1 MKPFQAIAAMAENRV
16 IGQGN
21 QIPWHLPEDFRWF
34 KQKTMGQVLVMGRLT
49 YQSIGR
55 ALPGRQT
62 LIMSRSGFEAEGLLT
77 LDSVDALL
85 AWSKDQERT
94 LFICGG
100 ALLYAQLLEHCS
112 DCFFPASKASLRA
125 MPSSRPLSTCLT
137 QVKSCWKHLS
147 FRLPTIG
154 PLSLELKP

>member
-85 AWSKDQERT
+85 AWSKDQDRT

-112 DCFFPASKASLRA
+112 DLFLSRVQGKPQGDAFFPPFEHLFDSGQVLLEAPEFSVTHHRA
-125 MPSSRPLSTCLT
+125 LVP
-137 QVKSCWKHLS
+137 
-147 FRLPTIG
+147 
-154 PLSLELKP
+154 

>member
-112 DCFFPASKASLRA
+112 DLFLSRVRGKPLGDAFFPPFEHLFDSGQVLLEAPEFSVTHHRA
-125 MPSSRPLSTCLT
+125 LVP
-137 QVKSCWKHLS
+137 
-147 FRLPTIG
+147 
-154 PLSLELKP
+154 

>member
-1 MKPFQAIAAMAENRV
+1 MAENRV

-100 ALLYAQLLEHCS
+100 ALLYAQLLEYCS
-112 DCFFPASKASLRA
+112 DLFLSRVQGKPQGDAFFPPFEHLFDSGQVLLEAPEFSVTHHRA
-125 MPSSRPLSTCLT
+125 LMP
-137 QVKSCWKHLS
+137 
-147 FRLPTIG
+147 
-154 PLSLELKP
+154 